1 MTFQILAS
9 DGSEE
14 TGAAPA
20 WLIVDES
27 DCEIVQVPLHDG
39 DSIDD
44 AIERFIAAGHL
55 PEGAHL
61 ENTELMGYPYPWQLA
76 GYEYRWTVAG

>member
-1 MTFQILAS
+1 M
-9 DGSEE
+9 
-14 TGAAPA
+14 
-20 WLIVDES
+20 
-27 DCEIVQVPLHDG
+27 IVQVPFHDG

-61 ENTELMGYPYPWQLA
+61 ERTERMGYPYPWQPP